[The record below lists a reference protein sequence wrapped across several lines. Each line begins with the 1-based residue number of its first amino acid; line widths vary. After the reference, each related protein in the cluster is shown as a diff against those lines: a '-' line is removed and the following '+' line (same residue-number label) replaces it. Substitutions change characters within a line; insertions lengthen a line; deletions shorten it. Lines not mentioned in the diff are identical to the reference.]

1 MIPSDFESVRARD
14 RDAIEGRMRAI
25 VDLRASHHE
34 RIGDAIRYALL
45 GGGKRVRPLL
55 CLWTHDVIAGVSST
69 PTRAAALDA
78 ACAIECVHT
87 YSLVHDDL
95 PCMDDDDLRRGR
107 PSLHRAFDEATAVL
121 TGDALLTLAFE
132 ILATLPASSEVAL
145 ESVRVL
151 SEAAGSGGL
160 IAGQAMDLAASGATP
175 TRADV
180 ELVERIHEKK
190 TASLIAA
197 AMEIG
202 ALVSTRAT
210 QETRERVRQAGV
222 LTGSAF
228 QIVDDLLDVQGEA
241 GTLGKTAQK
250 DLARG
255 KLTYPAAA
263 GVTGA
268 AETARARIIAALAAL
283 PEAAGTP
290 LEALIQFVAQ
300 RQS

>member
-1 MIPSDFESVRARD
+1 MTQSDFERASARD
-14 RDAIEGRMRAI
+14 RDAIEGRLRAI
-25 VDLRASHHE
+25 VDERASQHE
-34 RIGDAIRYALL
+34 RIGDAIRHALL

-55 CLWTHDVIAGVSST
+55 CLWTHDVFAGASS
-69 PTRAAALDA
+69 PTRASALDA
-78 ACAIECVHT
+78 ACALECVHT

-132 ILATLPASSEVAL
+132 ILATLPASCEVAL
-145 ESVRVL
+145 EATRVL
-151 SEAAGSGGL
+151 SAAAGTGGL
-160 IAGQAMDLAASGATP
+160 IAGQAMDLAASGAAA

-180 ELVERIHEKK
+180 ELVEQIHERK

-202 ALVSTRAT
+202 AIVSTRAT
-210 QETRERVRQAGV
+210 GEARERVRRVGV

-228 QIVDDLLDVQGEA
+228 QIVDDLLDVEGEA
-241 GTLGKTAQK
+241 ATLGKTPRN

-263 GVTGA
+263 GVA
-268 AETARARIIAALAAL
+268 QAQATARARIGAALAAL
-283 PEAAGTP
+283 PEALGTP
-290 LEALIQFVAQ
+290 LEALIRFVAE